1 MIGTI
6 VDYGAGWLKVLSGE
20 KLFQLST
27 DTTNIRMGQDYEFNP
42 LDMTEGCPEQPQKCL
57 YTHHIRKGVKKQ

>member
-20 KLFQLST
+20 RLFQLST

-42 LDMTEGCPEQPQKCL
+42 LDMTEGCPEQPQK
-57 YTHHIRKGVKKQ
+57 